1 MSSILETMKTPP
13 WESSNPF
20 TYYFIII
27 LILYLAW
34 RLWRFTIVPKVWKD
48 EPLLLSYWVPF
59 IGHTY
64 AFVRNP
70 EALINYGY
78 NYFGTNEPF
87 ALTVSGR
94 RTIVL
99 RDIQDV
105 AAVWRNTQDLSFDP
119 FVKAV
124 LEAFGIS
131 NTSLTKIFADP
142 RDLIDKEVYDES
154 LLIKKNPQNKAY
166 MNLERDWFKEQLLAP
181 EALRRIENKYC
192 RYLSDSLTWDKLS
205 LTYILSS
212 SSATA
217 DSKAISLKL
226 FCRYTISSCS
236 TKTFFGTQL
245 ERIAP
250 SFLKDYQDFEEESWK
265 IFYRF
270 PAWLAQRSHRA
281 KDRAIRQLA
290 KFLSAPREEHAHLE
304 WIFQTM
310 SRELQYLH
318 VPHRDIAGII
328 MIIIWAINNNAHKI
342 AFWILAHLLHNPSY
356 LDAVRKET
364 DAAFVTAETKPD
376 MKILLNDC
384 PHLDAIWYEVLRVY
398 NASSAIREAIAPCEL
413 AGKSVRVGDQLV
425 APFRQYHMNQSIF
438 GADAP
443 NFRPERFLENKSL
456 PRTKGYAPFGG
467 GHTYCPG
474 RLFAQREIY
483 LVVAEI
489 LWRYTL
495 ILGPRAGGP
504 RMPQVDFSTPSAAA
518 MGPDEDVVVLISQR
532 NVK

>member
-1 MSSILETMKTPP
+1 MPRSTTRNERSVLIH
-13 WESSNPF
+13 SRIN
-20 TYYFIII
+20 YFIII

-48 EPLLLSYWVPF
+48 EPLLLPYWVPF
-59 IGHTY
+59 IGYTY

-94 RTIVL
+94 RAIVV

-124 LEAFGIS
+124 LESFGIS
-131 NTSLTKIFADP
+131 NISLTKIFADP
-142 RDLIDKEVYDES
+142 RDVIDKE
-154 LLIKKNPQNKAY
+154 NKGY

-181 EALRRIENKYC
+181 EALRRIDNKYC
-192 RYLSDSLTWDKLS
+192 RYLSDSLTWDRLS

-245 ERIAP
+245 EKIAP
-250 SFLKDYQDFEEESWK
+250 SFLEDYQDFEEESWK

-270 PAWLAQRSHRA
+270 PAWLAQRPHRA
-281 KDRAIRQLA
+281 KDRAIQQLA
-290 KFLSAPREEHAHLE
+290 KFFSAPREEHADLE
-304 WIFQTM
+304 WIFETM
-310 SRELQYLH
+310 N
-318 VPHRDIAGII
+318 RD
-328 MIIIWAINNNAHKI
+328 MNNNAHKVT
-342 AFWILAHLLHNPSY
+342 FWTLAHLLHNPSY

-364 DAAFVTAETKPD
+364 DTAFATSETKPD
-376 MKILLNDC
+376 MKVLLNNC
-384 PHLDAIWYEVLRVY
+384 PHLDAH
-398 NASSAIREAIAPCEL
+398 P
-413 AGKSVRVGDQLV
+413 VRVGDQLV

-443 NFRPERFLENKSL
+443 NFRPERFLDDKSL

-483 LVVAEI
+483 LFVAEI

-495 ILGPRAGGP
+495 ILGPRAGGGP
-504 RMPQVDFSTPSAAA
+504 RMPQVDLSTPSVAA

-532 NVK
+532 NGK